1 MKAHDMENNHY
12 EVLIVGAGISGAA
25 LAYELARYTDV
36 ESIAILEKYE
46 KVAPLNTQG
55 KANSQ
60 TIHFGDIET
69 NYTASKASITKKTAK
84 MVEKYCLQHKLENKI
99 TFSHQKM
106 ALGVGDREVEFLLER
121 YEEFKE
127 LFPNLQVWDKEHLKT
142 IEPKLVFDADGK
154 ERPETIVGIG
164 SQGEWT
170 TVDYGKMTENLIE
183 NAKKEEGCET
193 ELFLNTQVKEIE
205 KQEDGTFKITTTKE
219 TFTANS
225 VVVNAGAHSLFLAH
239 KMGYGLDYATL
250 PMAGSFYMTNQTM
263 LNGKVYMVQN
273 PKLPFA
279 VLHGDPEILE
289 HGLTRFGPT
298 ALVLPKLER
307 FKPGTYLD
315 FWKTLNFD
323 ANIVTIFWDLLKDS
337 DIRNYIFRNF
347 LFEIPYFNKKLFVK
361 DARKIVPSLSVDDSH
376 YAKGFGGVR
385 PQVLDKK
392 ERKLMLG
399 EASINT
405 GEGVIFNMTPSPGAT
420 SCLGNA
426 KRDVMN
432 LCTFLGRSFDK
443 EKFEEELVEHN
454 LPQSVIDEKLQ
465 AEYVS
470 EIRAEIHEHEEKYFQ
485 NVNEG
490 HELPSYWEKPYSPWR
505 NKRDHWSM

>member
-1 MKAHDMENNHY
+1 MNQNRY

-25 LAYELARYTDV
+25 LTYELARYTNV
-36 ESIAILEKYE
+36 NSIAILEKYE

-69 NYTASKASITKKTAK
+69 NYTVSKASITKQTAK
-84 MVEKYCLQHKLENKI
+84 MVEKYCLQHHLENDVI
-99 TFSHQKM
+99 FSHQKM
-106 ALGVGDREVEFLLER
+106 ALGVGDREVEFMLER
-121 YEEFKE
+121 YEEFKD

-142 IEPKLVFDADGK
+142 IEPKLVFDENGK

-164 SQGEWT
+164 SVGEWT
-170 TVDYGKMTENLIE
+170 TVDYGKMTKSLIE
-183 NAKKEEGCET
+183 NAKKEPDT
-193 ELFLNTQVKEIE
+193 QVDLFLNTQVTDIKKLDEGGYE
-205 KQEDGTFKITTTKE
+205 VQTSNGTYF
-219 TFTANS
+219 ADS

-239 KMGYGLDYATL
+239 KMGYGLDFATL
-250 PMAGSFYMTNQTM
+250 PMAGSFYMTNQKM

-279 VLHGDPEILE
+279 ALHGDPDILE

-323 ANIVTIFWDLLKDS
+323 ANIITIFYDLLKDS

-347 LFEIPYFNKKLFVK
+347 LFEVPYLNKKLFVK
-361 DARKIVPSLSVDDSH
+361 DARKIVPSLSVDDIH
-376 YAKGFGGVR
+376 YAEGFGGVR
-385 PQVLDKK
+385 PQVLNKK

-405 GEGVIFNMTPSPGAT
+405 GEGIIFNMTPSPGAT

-426 KRDVMN
+426 KRDVIN
-432 LCTFLGRSFDK
+432 LCAFLGKEFDK
-443 EKFEEELVEHN
+443 GKFEHELVEEN
-454 LPQSVIDEKLQ
+454 LTQSQIDQKLQ
-465 AEYVS
+465 AKYVS
-470 EIRAEIHEHEEKYFQ
+470 EIRAEIHAHEEKYFQ
-485 NVNEG
+485 NFNDG
-490 HELPSYWEKPYSPWR
+490 HELPSYWDKPYSPWR
-505 NKRDHWSM
+505 NRRDHWSF

>member
-1 MKAHDMENNHY
+1 MKDNHY

-36 ESIAILEKYE
+36 RSIAILEKYE
-46 KVAPLNTQG
+46 DVATLNTQG
-55 KANSQ
+55 NANSQ

-69 NYTASKASITKKTAK
+69 NYTVAKASITKQTAK
-84 MVEKYCLQHKLENKI
+84 MVEKYCLQHKLEDDVI
-99 TFSHQKM
+99 FSHQKM

-142 IEPKLVFDADGK
+142 IEPKLVFDENGK
-154 ERPETIVGIG
+154 EREETIVGIG
-164 SQGEWT
+164 SVGEWT
-170 TVDYGKMTENLIE
+170 TVDYGKMTKSLIA
-183 NAKKEEGCET
+183 NAKKEPNTEV
-193 ELFLNTQVKEIE
+193 ELFLNTQVTDINKLDDGGYEI
-205 KQEDGTFKITTTKE
+205 KTNNDTY
-219 TFTANS
+219 TANS

-239 KMGYGLDYATL
+239 RMGYGLDYATL

-279 VLHGDPEILE
+279 ALHGDPDILE
-289 HGLTRFGPT
+289 NGLTRFGPT

-307 FKPGTYLD
+307 FKSGTYLD

-323 ANIVTIFWDLLKDS
+323 ANIITIFWDLLKDS

-347 LFEIPYFNKKLFVK
+347 LFEVPYFNKKLFVK
-361 DARKIVPSLSVDDSH
+361 DARKIVPSLSIDDIH

-405 GEGVIFNMTPSPGAT
+405 GEGIVFNMTPSPGAT

-426 KRDVMN
+426 KRDVIN
-432 LCTFLGRSFDK
+432 LCAFLGKEFDK
-443 EKFEEELVEHN
+443 EKFEEELVELN

-465 AEYVS
+465 AQYVS

-485 NVNEG
+485 NINEG
-490 HELPSYWEKPYSPWR
+490 QELPSYWEKPYSPWR